1 MFAKAMGG
9 IPDYKVI
16 LAISTNYFVLPS
28 VSIRNFRY
36 EPSWSSVGWSVGHNF
51 LKGGKLHFHAPI
63 RTLVYLT
70 LKCPSLYSIEIS
82 PRDLVFLLL
91 FVDLFGIYSKWQR
104 IGAFYVPNETLGRG
118 VCIPHTLLVCVVY
131 DPNDTWS
138 LSALHMIEFP
148 TTSRTSRTYLRSP
161 RYQYR

>member
-1 MFAKAMGG
+1 M
-9 IPDYKVI
+9 
-16 LAISTNYFVLPS
+16 
-28 VSIRNFRY
+28 
-36 EPSWSSVGWSVGHNF
+36 
-51 LKGGKLHFHAPI
+51 HFHAPI

-82 PRDLVFLLL
+82 LRDLVFLLL

-131 DPNDTWS
+131 DPNDTLVLVCVAHDRVPNDFANFSNLFAFAEIPVSIIVGLNS
-138 LSALHMIEFP
+138 LSGEVGQLPKMIVRCCLP
-148 TTSRTSRTYLRSP
+148 S
-161 RYQYR
+161 